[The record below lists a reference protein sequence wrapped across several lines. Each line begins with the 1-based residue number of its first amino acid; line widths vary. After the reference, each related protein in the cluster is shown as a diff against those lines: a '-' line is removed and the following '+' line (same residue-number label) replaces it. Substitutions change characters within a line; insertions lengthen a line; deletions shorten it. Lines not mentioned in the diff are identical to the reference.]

1 MNFLVGE
8 SIYIANIS
16 MNNVDVAAHKLS
28 WK

>member
-1 MNFLVGE
+1 MKFLVGE
-8 SIYIANIS
+8 SIYIDNVS